1 MTTATTNT
9 TITSN
14 GCKASILD
22 FYFPEVCYLAESKRI
37 KEKAQRNFGLWKTNC
52 QQMLVQE
59 GVVETMSSCFFDRTF
74 FSMLPDSIGQCTK
87 NVVKIAKKKMV
98 TGGYNEVAVNDI
110 MSRISGGLE
119 EYAKLNASWKAN
131 KANLLSGKRPA
142 VKADPML
149 VWVDDAVA
157 LEALEELASGSKEQI
172 KSAWLKSA
180 NDFIAK
186 CIETDFAPPHSQDEM
201 ELDILEKIYGSWD
214 SWKRRDKMREANAAF
229 YQKIRVLFTEGA
241 NYCKDFSNHTPITAE
256 QLEVLAQEY
265 ADGVW
270 MDFIYKMGQKIGGLG
285 ITSLTTTT
293 EIGTNHWTS
302 TLVCEAR
309 NGVTFNVNNSIVWKC
324 NQYGTHFVQFPARFN
339 DVRQHGQALKDHA
352 DVSSVRR
359 VCDFTA
365 VAK

>member
-1 MTTATTNT
+1 MTTTTYT

-14 GCKASILD
+14 GCEASLLG

-59 GVVETMSSCFFDRTF
+59 GVVETMWSQFFDRTF

-119 EYAKLNASWKAN
+119 EYAKLNASWKVN

-149 VWVDDAVA
+149 VWVNDAVA
-157 LEALEELASGSKEQI
+157 LEAIEELASDSKEQL

-180 NDFIAK
+180 NAFIVK
-186 CIETDFAPPHSQDEM
+186 CIETNFASPHSQV
-201 ELDILEKIYGSWD
+201 ELDAVRWHAGE
-214 SWKRRDKMREANAAF
+214 KMREANNEF
-229 YQKIRVLFTEGA
+229 HVRVRVLFCYDAEPCFHETREP
-241 NYCKDFSNHTPITAE
+241 KTAE
-256 QLEVLAQEY
+256 QLEALAQEY

-270 MDFIYKMGQKIGGLG
+270 KGFIHKMGQKIGGLG

-324 NQYGTHFVQFPARFN
+324 NQYGTGFVQFPARFSAVKQN
-339 DVRQHGQALKDHA
+339 GQAVLNSA

-359 VCDFTA
+359 ICDFKA
-365 VAK
+365 IN